1 MNYMYFVCVEIFVE
15 RAFGCI
21 IVYIISTIYIIIC
34 GVEKRDRIKCVMSCM
49 C

>member
-1 MNYMYFVCVEIFVE
+1 MYFVCVEIFVE

-21 IVYIISTIYIIIC
+21 IVYVISSIYIIIC
-34 GVEKRDRIKCVMSCM
+34 GVEKPDRIKCEMWCT